1 MSKSKLGSQLSY
13 LASVNTDNN
22 GINNPFSSEP
32 SIIPTTILES
42 TIKDIKSNKK
52 EKKKKDRFT
61 KVMEDSKKIIEDYCD
76 DESIFEFD
84 NYIDNYF
91 IEDEDATL
99 KNNLINMG
107 RKYNRDSS
115 QSSESTEINKAFTP
129 NEKALSGLL
138 EEINK
143 DKVALQKDIE
153 ALRMS
158 RIKNYKNLAELLAAK
173 NQLINASLQVV
184 KEQTSIKKTQFDL
197 QHKANAKKTNEEL
210 GDGVSTTSR
219 AISNLFSLG
228 RSNILSSVGG
238 YESISGATNDE
249 NTNDGISTNI
259 YDDSDEAI
267 QKKYFSDDSRE
278 SDGDKFLKYENM
290 GVEYVLLIDNNG
302 YQEVIAEDKNGNIVS
317 DYPMPSNIKDLNF
330 EISESTGTATDDF
343 HRRYKVRNI
352 SEDSHEE

>member
-13 LASVNTDNN
+13 LASVNTGNS
-22 GINNPFSSEP
+22 GGFNNPFESGS
-32 SIIPTTILES
+32 SIIPTTIIES
-42 TIKDIKSNKK
+42 TIKDIKKNKK
-52 EKKKKDRFT
+52 EKKDRFT

-107 RKYNRDSS
+107 RKYNRDTA
-115 QSSESTEINKAFTP
+115 QSPETTEINKAFIP
-129 NEKALSGLL
+129 NEKALSGLFD
-138 EEINK
+138 EITK
-143 DKVALQKDIE
+143 DKIALQKDIE
-153 ALRMS
+153 SLRMS
-158 RIKNYKNLAELLAAK
+158 RVKNYKNLAELLAAK

-197 QHKANAKKTNEEL
+197 QHKVNAKKNSEEA
-210 GDGVSTTSR
+210 GDSASSTSR

-228 RSNILSSVGG
+228 RTNILSSVGG

-249 NTNDGISTNI
+249 NVNDAGISNNI

-267 QKKYFSDDSRE
+267 QKKYFSEDSRE

-290 GVEYVLLIDNNG
+290 GVDYVLLIDNNG
-302 YQEVIAEDKNGNIVS
+302 YQEVIAEDKHGNIVL
-317 DYPMPSNIKDLNF
+317 DYPMPSNVKNLNF

-352 SEDSHEE
+352 SDGTNEE